1 MSEYGNSL
9 ESKGLK
15 IKKCAF
21 FLWGLVKL
29 KLKAESVCL
38 CERVAAIE
46 TDFILYVFPLSM
58 YCVVA
63 LEKSTALSVS
73 KGIRGKGRGGHNS
86 QLSHGHMGSTQRE
99 REIEKNS
106 TALLLLLITGQRYCQ
121 GLFLCSFLFSLWKK
135 FVLGSQ
141 KNKKTIR
148 KTLKALL
155 DTIKQALIG

>member
-46 TDFILYVFPLSM
+46 TDFFFFMYFLSP
-58 YCVVA
+58 CIV
-63 LEKSTALSVS
+63 LSLLRSLRRCLSQRVYE
-73 KGIRGKGRGGHNS
+73 GREGKGACGGHNS
-86 QLSHGHMGSTQRE
+86 RLCHMGDRE
-99 REIEKNS
+99 REIN
-106 TALLLLLITGQRYCQ
+106 
-121 GLFLCSFLFSLWKK
+121 
-135 FVLGSQ
+135 
-141 KNKKTIR
+141 
-148 KTLKALL
+148 
-155 DTIKQALIG
+155 

>member
-15 IKKCAF
+15 VKKCAF

-63 LEKSTALSVS
+63 LES
-73 KGIRGKGRGGHNS
+73 
-86 QLSHGHMGSTQRE
+86 
-99 REIEKNS
+99 
-106 TALLLLLITGQRYCQ
+106 
-121 GLFLCSFLFSLWKK
+121 
-135 FVLGSQ
+135 
-141 KNKKTIR
+141 
-148 KTLKALL
+148 
-155 DTIKQALIG
+155 